1 MHDLNALYAFVQ
13 VVQHQGFSA
22 ASRATHLP
30 KSTLSRQIS
39 QLEQQLGTRLLQ
51 RSTRQLTLT
60 DIGQQYYAQCLQVL
74 QAADA
79 AQALIDQHHAEPQG
93 VIRLSCPAFLLHFL
107 VAGMLARYLAR
118 YPKIELMLDSTNRQ
132 VDVRREG
139 IDIALSLES
148 TPSRDGSLIRKPL
161 GANPHLWVAE
171 PTWLQRHAPLAHP
184 QDLMSCPV
192 LYWGLSQAQYHTRL
206 LNPHG
211 EAFDLHFCPKL
222 VTDDVIMLRRACL
235 AGLGVACLPRLAVF
249 KDLHEGRL
257 VHILPDWQPPAHQIV
272 AYFASRQGLLPSVR
286 GLLDALAD
294 EFAALDIDQLYTR
307 YQGNGDADACLL
319 VAEDCSTP
327 INTPSSS
334 RSIER

>member
-1 MHDLNALYAFVQ
+1 MQDLNAIYAFVH

-22 ASRATHLP
+22 ASRVTHLP

-60 DIGQQYYAQCLQVL
+60 DIGQQYFEQCLQVL

-79 AQALIDQHHAEPQG
+79 AQALIDQHHVEPQG

-118 YPKIELMLDSTNRQ
+118 YPKIELILDSTNRQ

-139 IDIALSLES
+139 IDIALTLECAPSL
-148 TPSRDGSLIRKPL
+148 DGSLIRKPL
-161 GANPHLWVAE
+161 SANPHVWVAQ
-171 PTWLQRHAPLAHP
+171 PQWLGSQTPIHHP
-184 QDLMSCPV
+184 QDLASLPL

-206 LNPHG
+206 IDAQG
-211 EAFDLHFCPKL
+211 EAFDLHFCPRL

-235 AGLGVACLPRLAVF
+235 EGLGVVCLPRLAVF

-257 VHILPDWQPPAHQIV
+257 VQILPDWQPPAHQIV

-286 GLLDALAD
+286 GLLDSLAD
-294 EFAALDIDQLYTR
+294 EFAALDMNQLYAR
-307 YQGNGDADACLL
+307 YHGNGDADACLL
-319 VAEDCSTP
+319 VAEDCTTP

-334 RSIER
+334 R